1 MCARDDTRKLKTLGL
16 LARAIL
22 IGCAS
27 VLLLGI
33 ESASLA
39 HELTVSSQRGG
50 QETIACGEQ
59 VSLDNR
65 LVMQQWAAPADCQK
79 PTRTR
84 VTDRFLGF
92 TCLEET
98 PEVTRCRSFLPD
110 RGIRAFDTA
119 KYNRCIEIGVTDW
132 EGGVVLTRMRE
143 WAGVQAT
150 CEWDPSSRLL
160 ALEVDFKF
168 RQVCLADLCMAA
180 NRLSVVGKLR
190 LRRAI
195 STAFPELDLTA
206 KAVNELAKALRR

>member
-1 MCARDDTRKLKTLGL
+1 MCGRDDTRKLKTHGL

-22 IGCAS
+22 IACAS
-27 VLLLGI
+27 VLLLGM

-39 HELTVSSQRGG
+39 HELAVPSQFGG
-50 QETIACGEQ
+50 QDTIACGEQ

-65 LVMQQWAAPADCQK
+65 LVMQQWAAPGDCQK

-98 PEVTRCRSFLPD
+98 TEVTHCRSFLPD
-110 RGIRAFDTA
+110 RDSRAFDTA
-119 KYNRCIEIGVTDW
+119 KYNRCIDIGVTDS
-132 EGGVVLTRMRE
+132 EDGVVVTRMRE
-143 WAGVQAT
+143 WAGVKAN
-150 CEWDPSSRLL
+150 CEWDPSLQLL

-168 RQVCLADLCMAA
+168 RQVCIADLCMAA
-180 NRLSVVGKLR
+180 NRLSVVGRLR

-206 KAVNELAKALRR
+206 NVVNELAETRRR